1 MIITS
6 NSESETSTIGKK
18 IGQLLNGGQVIE
30 LIGDVGSG
38 KTTLTKSI
46 AVGLG
51 AKSTVSSPSFAIC
64 HQHECRDGLIL
75 MHYDFYRLKDVGIM
89 ASELTESINRRDSV
103 TVIEWGELA
112 ENILPIDK
120 ITIKINSLSEESR
133 VIDISDNLEFSL

>member
-6 NSESETSTIGKK
+6 NSEDETKIVGERIGR
-18 IGQLLNGGQVIE
+18 LLKGGQVIE

-64 HQHECRDGLIL
+64 HQHDCRDGLTL

-89 ASELTESINRRDSV
+89 ANELTESINRLDTV
-103 TVIEWGELA
+103 TVIEWGGGVDD
-112 ENILPIDK
+112 ILPIDK
-120 ITIKINSLSEESR
+120 ITIKIKLLSEESR
-133 VIDISDNLEFSL
+133 TIDISDNMEFSL